1 MTASPQLFSADRPP
15 HALPEQ
21 DVLSALDTDDSGL
34 DSTRAAEILAATGP
48 NALPP
53 SEQETTL
60 QRLLR
65 QFHDPMIYVLLAA
78 AVFTGILGE
87 VIDTIVILAVVLIN
101 ALVAFFQEGK
111 AADALESIRSML
123 SLDSEVLRDGDWT
136 EVDAE
141 ELVPGDIV
149 RLRAGDKV
157 PADLRLLRSVNLRIE
172 ESALTGESVPA
183 EKAVDPVAAD
193 AVLGDRSSM
202 AYSGTVVAAGSGT
215 GVVTATATGTE
226 IGRITTMLSEVESMD
241 TPLTR
246 SMTRFSSLLAIV
258 AVVLAVGMVLL
269 SWLLYDHPWPR
280 LLMSAIGFAVAAIPE
295 GLPAV
300 LAITLALGVQAMASR
315 NAITRR
321 MNSVETLGS
330 VTTICS
336 DKTGTLT
343 RNEMTV
349 REVVTTAGRFEV
361 TGTGYAP
368 DGEIRAADPD
378 TAGAPGAGT
387 EDAAAGGTI
396 ELAAHPG
403 LAAIAEVAALANDSR
418 VVERDGEWVLNGE
431 PTDGGIRTF
440 ALKSGAHPQAERLAE
455 VPFDSEYKY
464 MATLDAGADGTRL
477 VHLKGAP
484 DRLLDRCD
492 RQGDGPDAGTPL
504 DRAHWEAEIDRLGA
518 SGLRVLAAAKR
529 RADPGTDELT
539 TDDVDAGGFVL
550 LGLFGIIDPPREEA
564 IEAIRTVQRA
574 GVRVRM
580 ITGDHAGTAT
590 AIAREMGIGDRAI
603 TGAELEAS
611 TDEELREIVRE
622 HDVYARTSPEH
633 KLRLVQALQADG
645 EVVSMTGDGVN
656 DAPSLKRADVGVAMG
671 IKGTEATKE
680 AADIVLT
687 DDNFASIAAA
697 VEMGRTIYDNLR
709 KAIIFML
716 PTNGA
721 QGLVILVAMVA
732 GMTLPITPLQV
743 LWVNLITAVTLSLAL
758 SFEPSEP
765 GIMERPPRDPR
776 ASLLDSEAVVR
787 IAYVSLLLGGAT
799 IGAFLL
805 AQSGGLDLETSR
817 TIAVHTLV
825 VGQIFYLFAS
835 RFTTASSMRRELFTT
850 NGISWLCVALLI
862 GLQLAFGYLPFMQV
876 AFATTAVPLSGWLL
890 PVIVGV
896 VVFLTVEVDKAL
908 RRRARKATVG
918 VSTA

>member
-1 MTASPQLFSADRPP
+1 MTSSPAQLFAADRPP

-21 DVLSALDTDDSGL
+21 EVLAVLGTDDSGL
-34 DSTRAAEILAATGP
+34 DSGRAGDLLVETGP
-48 NALPP
+48 NTLPP
-53 SEQETTL
+53 GEQETTL

-65 QFHDPMIYVLLAA
+65 QFRDPMIYVLLGA
-78 AVFTGILGE
+78 AVFTAFLGE
-87 VIDTIVILAVVLIN
+87 VVDTIVILAVVLIN
-101 ALVAFFQEGK
+101 ALVGFFQEGK
-111 AADALESIRSML
+111 AADALEGIREML
-123 SLDSEVLRDGDWT
+123 SLDSEALRDGEWR
-136 EVDAE
+136 EIDAE
-141 ELVPGDIV
+141 DLVPGDIV

-157 PADLRLLRSVNLRIE
+157 PADIRLLRAVNLRVE
-172 ESALTGESVPA
+172 ESALTGESVPV
-183 EKAVDPVAAD
+183 EKSVAPVEPD
-193 AVLGDRSSM
+193 AGVGDRTSM
-202 AYSGTVVAAGSGT
+202 AFSGTVVAAGTGR
-215 GVVTATATGTE
+215 GVVTATGTRTE
-226 IGRITTMLSEVESMD
+226 IGRITTMLSEVETLD

-246 SMTRFSSLLAIV
+246 SMGRFSSALAVI
-258 AVVLAVGMVLL
+258 AVVLAVLMILV
-269 SWLLYDHPWPR
+269 SWLLHDRPWAQ
-280 LLMSAIGFAVAAIPE
+280 LIMSAIGFAVAAIPE

-300 LAITLALGVQAMASR
+300 LAITLALGVQAMAAR

-349 REVVTTAGRFEV
+349 REVVTVSGRFEV

-368 DGEIRAADPD
+368 HGELRRL
-378 TAGAPGAGT
+378 GAG
-387 EDAAAGGTI
+387 EAEPIEAASHPD
-396 ELAAHPG
+396 LASV
-403 LAAIAEVAALANDSR
+403 AEVAALANDSR
-418 VVERDGEWVLNGE
+418 VLERDGEWVLSGE

-440 ALKSGAHPQAERLAE
+440 ALKSGLEPDAERIAE

-464 MATLDAGADGTRL
+464 MATLDAAPDGTRL
-477 VHLKGAP
+477 IHLKGAP

-492 RQGDGPDAGTPL
+492 RQGSGPDSSEPL
-504 DRAHWEAEIDRLGA
+504 DRARWEAEVDRLGA
-518 SGLRVLAAAKR
+518 AGLRVLAAAER
-529 RADPGTDELT
+529 RASAETDELT
-539 TDDVDAGGFVL
+539 TEDVDAGGFVL

-603 TGAELEAS
+603 TGAELETS
-611 TDEELREIVRE
+611 TDEELREIVRN

-633 KLRLVQALQADG
+633 KLRLVRALQAGG

-671 IKGTEATKE
+671 IKGTEATKD

-721 QGLVILVAMVA
+721 QGLVILVAMLA

-765 GIMERPPRDPR
+765 GIMDRPPRDPR
-776 ASLLDSEAVVR
+776 ASLLDGEAIVR

-805 AQSGGLDLETSR
+805 AQSGGLGLEASR

-835 RFTTASSMRRELFTT
+835 RFSTTSSLRRELFTT
-850 NGISWLCVALLI
+850 NGVSWLCVGIMIA
-862 GLQLAFGYLPFMQV
+862 LQLAFGYVPFMQT
-876 AFATTAVPLSGWLL
+876 AFDTTAVPLTGWVL
-890 PVIVGV
+890 PLVVGI
-896 VVFLTVEVDKAL
+896 VVFATVEIDKAI
-908 RRRARKATVG
+908 RRYARRVASG
-918 VSTA
+918 VSTAG